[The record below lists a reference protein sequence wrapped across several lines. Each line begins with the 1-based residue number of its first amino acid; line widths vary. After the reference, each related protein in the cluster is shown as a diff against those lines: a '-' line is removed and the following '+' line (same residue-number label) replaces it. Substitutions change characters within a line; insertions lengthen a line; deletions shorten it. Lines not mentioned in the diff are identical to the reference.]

1 MLNLELILI
10 DKLGF
15 DLSKNS
21 YALNE
26 TIRVLIRTIVPF
38 LILLLVSLVSVPD
51 DKKRLDHFFV
61 KMKTPVN
68 PNPEIDKR
76 EMELSYQNPQ
86 RFDHLKLFPNTNWE
100 LNKWNKVDGV
110 GFLVS
115 VLVLIGII
123 VLLKVLLS
131 IGG

>member
-1 MLNLELILI
+1 MSNY
-10 DKLGF
+10 
-15 DLSKNS
+15 KNS